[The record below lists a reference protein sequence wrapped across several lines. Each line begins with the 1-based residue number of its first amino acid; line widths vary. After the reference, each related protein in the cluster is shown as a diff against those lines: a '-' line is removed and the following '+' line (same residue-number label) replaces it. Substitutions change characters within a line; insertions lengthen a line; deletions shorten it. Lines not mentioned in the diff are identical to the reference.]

1 MSQSHSAINRQAQ
14 RPADG
19 NVDPIAEGLRQL
31 YRNVAEEPIPDEF
44 LELLNRI
51 DSASIQTEKPANEA
65 GR

>member
-1 MSQSHSAINRQAQ
+1 MSQSHSAINRQAP